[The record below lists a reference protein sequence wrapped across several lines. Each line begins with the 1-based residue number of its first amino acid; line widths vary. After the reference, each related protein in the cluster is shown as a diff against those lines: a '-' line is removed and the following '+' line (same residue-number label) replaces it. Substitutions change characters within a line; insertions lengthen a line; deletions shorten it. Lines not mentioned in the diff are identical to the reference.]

1 MSAELALDA
10 IDLQKLRLLLGPEQA
25 PALLLSAATGPQG
38 HLDLLPLVREQPL
51 CVPYPGADNHSERL
65 AEFAVLLDQMPV
77 GSTGS
82 GTDFSGGGWLV
93 YLAYEFASVFES
105 HVRSREPELDEPLAL
120 LWPVSAAVVRNR
132 QSGQTTLTGNDLAFW
147 RDRLQQ
153 ALAADAAMPAGQGGA
168 DNQLLA
174 LREDDPQAFLDG
186 VARIH
191 EYLEAGDVFQVNI
204 SRAWRAQA
212 EQPIDVNALFA
223 QLCAANPAPFAGVLQ
238 HGGWGLASS
247 SPERLVSV
255 HGDLVQTRPIAGTR
269 RRDPDAAR
277 DAELLAEL
285 THDPKERA
293 EHIMLIDLERNDLG
307 RICEP
312 GTVEVDELGVVES
325 YTHVHHLVSNVRGRI
340 RPGTS
345 AWDLLRATFPGG
357 TITGCPK
364 VRCMQIIAELEPLG
378 RGAYTGALGYVGA
391 DGSADFNILIR
402 TIACVGR
409 QLVFRAGAGIVADSI
424 ASRELG
430 ETRSKAKG
438 LLHALGANP

>member
-1 MSAELALDA
+1 MPSLPALDA
-10 IDLQKLRLLLGPEQA
+10 IDLQKLRRMLGPEQA

-38 HLDLLPLVREQPL
+38 HLDLLPLVREAPL
-51 CVPYPGADNHSERL
+51 CVPYPGAAGHSERL
-65 AEFAVLLDQMPV
+65 AEFAVRLDQMPV
-77 GSTGS
+77 GSADS
-82 GTDFSGGGWLV
+82 GPDFSRGGWLI

-120 LWPVSAAVVRNR
+120 LWPVSAAVIRDR
-132 QSGQTTLTGNDLAFW
+132 QTGQTTLTGRDLEFW
-147 RDRLQQ
+147 RDRLQL
-153 ALAADAAMPAGQGGA
+153 ALAAAAAMPAGA
-168 DNQLLA
+168 DNQVLELQ
-174 LREDDPQAFLDG
+174 EDDPQAFLDG

-212 EQPIDVNALFA
+212 PRAIDLNALFA
-223 QLCAANPAPFAGVLQ
+223 QLCAANPAPFAGIVQ
-238 HGGWGLASS
+238 HGDWGLASS

-285 THDPKERA
+285 TRDPKERA

-307 RICEP
+307 RICKP

-325 YTHVHHLVSNVRGRI
+325 YTHVHHLVSNVRGRLQ
-340 RPGTS
+340 PGTS

-438 LLHALGANP
+438 LLRALGVDR